1 MYKSDYI
8 VITARNTIRFR
19 VRIEHAHPA
28 AEFVRLYSKW
38 VEYGDEVFVRL
49 GGQWVANAKFQLKE
63 LQNDNSSTH

>member
-19 VRIEHAHPA
+19 VRIEHASPA

-49 GGQWVANAKFQLKE
+49 GGRWVENAKFQLKE
-63 LQNDNSSTH
+63 LENDRTQ